1 MERVVVEE
9 PGEGGTDAERLSVAL
24 RESEGRFQRLVDTL
38 QVGVLIHGPR
48 SEVLFA
54 NAAAARLL
62 GMPAPRIVGKTSLDA
77 SPLVVHEDGTP
88 FPGEDHPASKAL
100 ATGRP
105 VRDVVMGFYRREAK
119 DRVWLLVSA
128 DPQLGPDGRVE
139 QVVCT
144 FSDITAGR
152 DMTERLRESERR
164 YRQLVEKAPDII
176 YRTDVRGHFTYV
188 NPAASRVMGYADS
201 ELVGKH
207 YLELVRQDHRA
218 RVEAGLVEQ
227 YRQRIPG
234 TYAEF
239 VAVSKSGREVWIG
252 QNVELLVEGD
262 RVLGFQAVAR
272 DVTER
277 KASQEA
283 LEKERRQL
291 LDIVTQ
297 SPVAMAILDGDG
309 RYVAHSQ
316 RWLEL
321 WGLGSRRLVG
331 GDPGEE
337 FQGLPPKYRDGVK
350 RALSGA
356 VISHAEDAVE
366 LEDGSRKYMRWS
378 AHPWRA
384 PDGSVAGVVI
394 VVQNIDVLV
403 RAREAALEASRL
415 KSEFVANV
423 SHELRTPLNGVIG
436 MATLLLGSGLREE
449 QREYAQAI
457 ENSGRDLLET
467 IDDILAFSKAEA
479 EPEETDFDLRQA
491 VEETVRPLA
500 ARAAARGLE
509 LATLIADGVPRAV
522 HGDSAKICQAL
533 SHLVGNAVKFTPA
546 GTVVVRV
553 ELVPA
558 PPPRATVRFEVT
570 DTGIGIPP
578 EAQDRIFLPFHQL
591 DSSPARPYG
600 GVGLGLAIA
609 KRMAEALGGEIGL
622 RSRPGEGSAFWF
634 TARLVVLVETT
645 PKVPGVEKAR
655 ARVLVA
661 EDNAVS
667 QRVVI
672 SMLEGLGHQV
682 EAVANG
688 REAAEACRRTA
699 YDLVLMDCQ
708 MPEVDGVRATEI
720 IREEEGSSRRTP
732 IVALTASAMPGDRER
747 CLAAGMDDYLTK
759 PVRLQLLDA
768 TVRKWARGA
777 AAGIPAPATDAPA
790 PPLAADHP
798 LRVLEV
804 QGGPR
809 VASEV
814 IDLFLQTTPLRL
826 EEMRGA
832 LRGGDARSLGVTAH
846 SLKGAAAQLG
856 ARGMADLCSQI
867 IAVCRTAAPSAAREL
882 LDALEWEWRSERAA
896 FHAEKARLKGS
907 RQVP

>member
-1 MERVVVEE
+1 MERAVAEE
-9 PGEGGTDAERLSVAL
+9 PGEGGADAERLSLAL

-62 GMPAPRIVGKTSLDA
+62 GIPAPRIVGKTSLDA

-119 DRVWLLVSA
+119 DRVWLLVNA

-176 YRTDVRGHFTYV
+176 YRTDIRGYFTYV
-188 NPAASRVMGYADS
+188 NPAASRVTEYADS

-207 YLELVRQDHRA
+207 YLELVRHDHRV

-227 YRQRIPG
+227 FRRRIPG

-239 VAVSKSGREVWIG
+239 VAVAKSGREVWIG

-262 RVLGFQAVAR
+262 RVQGFQAVAR

-277 KASQEA
+277 KAAEEA
-283 LEKERRQL
+283 LERERRQL
-291 LDIVTQ
+291 LDIVTHA
-297 SPVAMAILDGDG
+297 PVAMAILDGDG
-309 RYVAHSQ
+309 RYVAHSE
-316 RWLEL
+316 RWLKL
-321 WGLGSRRLVG
+321 WGLG
-331 GDPGEE
+331 GEAVLGRSHDE
-337 FQGLPPKYRDGVK
+337 VFQTLPWKYKDAFNQ
-350 RALSGA
+350 ALAGA

-366 LEDGSRKYMRWS
+366 LRDGSRKYMRWS
-378 AHPWRA
+378 AHPWRG
-384 PDGSVAGVVI
+384 PDGTVAGVVI

-436 MATLLLGSGLREE
+436 MATLLLRSELGEE

-457 ENSGRDLLET
+457 EHSGRDLLET

-479 EPEETDFDLRQA
+479 EPADADFDLRQA
-491 VEETVRPLA
+491 VDDTVRPLA

-522 HGDSAKICQAL
+522 HGDSAKICHAL

-553 ELVPA
+553 ETVPA
-558 PPPRATVRFEVT
+558 PPPRATVRFEVS
-570 DTGIGIPP
+570 DTGIGIPL

-609 KRMAEALGGEIGL
+609 KRMAEALGGEIGV

-634 TARLVVLVETT
+634 TARLVVLAATAPPEA
-645 PKVPGVEKAR
+645 EKAR

-688 REAAEACRRTA
+688 REAVEACRRTA

-708 MPEVDGVRATEI
+708 MPEVDGVRATEL

-768 TVRKWARGA
+768 AVRRWARGA
-777 AAGIPAPATDAPA
+777 AAAIPPATDTPA
-790 PPLAADHP
+790 PPLTADHP

-814 IDLFLQTTPLRL
+814 IDLFVLTTPLRL

-867 IAVCRTAAPSAAREL
+867 IAVCRTASPYAAREL